1 MAFTCDN
8 CRKRQMGDPERSVTG
23 RYLCKKC
30 SRRLRNRTVGRG
42 LGSSSG
48 AVGAGNW
55 LGRVRR
61 AMGRKD

>member
-8 CRKRQMGDPERSVTG
+8 CRKRQMGDPQRSVTG
-23 RYLCKKC
+23 RYLCRRC
-30 SRRLRNRTVGRG
+30 HRRLRNRSVGRG

-48 AVGAGNW
+48 AAAAGSW